1 MNDTYSGHIHVINEN
16 TNQLDQIAI
25 ESLTMKEFQALL
37 EKFVTIE
44 LIVFNVSIM
53 LDEESKKWYNVYEKG
68 ESLCH

>member
-25 ESLTMKEFQALL
+25 ESLTMNEFQELL

-53 LDEESKKWYNVYEKG
+53 LEKKKKKWYNDHEKG
-68 ESLCH
+68 E

>member
-1 MNDTYSGHIHVINEN
+1 MNDTYSGYIHVINEN
-16 TNQLDQIAI
+16 TNQLDQIGI

-53 LDEESKKWYNVYEKG
+53 LDVESKK
-68 ESLCH
+68 

>member
-37 EKFVTIE
+37 EKFVNIE
-44 LIVFNVSIM
+44 FIVFNFSIM
-53 LDEESKKWYNVYEKG
+53 LDEESKK
-68 ESLCH
+68 

>member
-1 MNDTYSGHIHVINEN
+1 MNDMYSGHIHVINEN

-25 ESLTMKEFQALL
+25 ESLLMKEFQALL

-53 LDEESKKWYNVYEKG
+53 LDEESKK
-68 ESLCH
+68 

>member
-1 MNDTYSGHIHVINEN
+1 MNDTYSGYIHVINEN

-25 ESLTMKEFQALL
+25 ESLTMNEFQELL

-53 LDEESKKWYNVYEKG
+53 LDEESKK
-68 ESLCH
+68 

>member
-1 MNDTYSGHIHVINEN
+1 MNDTYSGYIHVINEN

-53 LDEESKKWYNVYEKG
+53 LDEESKKWYNVDEKG
-68 ESLCH
+68 E

>member
-1 MNDTYSGHIHVINEN
+1 MNDTYSGYIHVINEN

-25 ESLTMKEFQALL
+25 ESLTMKEFQALI

-53 LDEESKKWYNVYEKG
+53 LDEESKKWYNDHEKG
-68 ESLCH
+68 E

>member
-1 MNDTYSGHIHVINEN
+1 MNDTYSGYIHVINEN

-25 ESLTMKEFQALL
+25 ESLTMKEVQALL

-53 LDEESKKWYNVYEKG
+53 LDEESKK
-68 ESLCH
+68 

>member
-16 TNQLDQIAI
+16 TNQLDQIVI

-68 ESLCH
+68 E

>member
-1 MNDTYSGHIHVINEN
+1 MNDTYSGYIHVINEN

-25 ESLTMKEFQALL
+25 ESLTMKEFQELL

-53 LDEESKKWYNVYEKG
+53 LDAESKK
-68 ESLCH
+68 

>member
-16 TNQLDQIAI
+16 TNQLDQIVI
-25 ESLTMKEFQALL
+25 ESLTMNEFQELL

-53 LDEESKKWYNVYEKG
+53 LDEESKK
-68 ESLCH
+68 

>member
-1 MNDTYSGHIHVINEN
+1 MNDTYSGYIHVINEN

-25 ESLTMKEFQALL
+25 VSLTMKEFQALL

-53 LDEESKKWYNVYEKG
+53 LDEESKK
-68 ESLCH
+68 

>member
-37 EKFVTIE
+37 EKFATIE
-44 LIVFNVSIM
+44 LIVFNVSIK
-53 LDEESKKWYNVYEKG
+53 LDEESKK
-68 ESLCH
+68 

>member
-25 ESLTMKEFQALL
+25 ESLTMNEFQELL
-37 EKFVTIE
+37 EKFATIE

-53 LDEESKKWYNVYEKG
+53 LDEESKK
-68 ESLCH
+68 

>member
-37 EKFVTIE
+37 EKFTTIE
-44 LIVFNVSIM
+44 LIVFNVSII
-53 LDEESKKWYNVYEKG
+53 LDEESKK
-68 ESLCH
+68 

>member
-25 ESLTMKEFQALL
+25 ESLTMNEFQELL

-53 LDEESKKWYNVYEKG
+53 LDEKKKKWYNDHEKG
-68 ESLCH
+68 E

>member
-16 TNQLDQIAI
+16 TNQLDQIVI

-53 LDEESKKWYNVYEKG
+53 LDEESKKWYNVDEKG
-68 ESLCH
+68 E

>member
-1 MNDTYSGHIHVINEN
+1 MNDTYSGYIHVINEN

-37 EKFVTIE
+37 EKFVSIE

-53 LDEESKKWYNVYEKG
+53 LDEESKK
-68 ESLCH
+68 

>member
-37 EKFVTIE
+37 EKFVSIE

-53 LDEESKKWYNVYEKG
+53 LDEESKKNNIMCMRKG
-68 ESLCH
+68 

>member
-1 MNDTYSGHIHVINEN
+1 MNDTYSGYIHVINEN
-16 TNQLDQIAI
+16 TNQLDQIVI

-53 LDEESKKWYNVYEKG
+53 LDEESKK
-68 ESLCH
+68 

>member
-1 MNDTYSGHIHVINEN
+1 MNDTYSGYIHVINEN

-37 EKFVTIE
+37 EKFATIE

-53 LDEESKKWYNVYEKG
+53 LDEESKK
-68 ESLCH
+68 

>member
-25 ESLTMKEFQALL
+25 ESLTMKEFQELL
-37 EKFVTIE
+37 EKFATIE

-53 LDEESKKWYNVYEKG
+53 LDEESKKWYNVDEKG
-68 ESLCH
+68 E

>member
-25 ESLTMKEFQALL
+25 ESLTMNEFQELL

-53 LDEESKKWYNVYEKG
+53 LDEESKKWYNDHEKG
-68 ESLCH
+68 E

>member
-25 ESLTMKEFQALL
+25 ESLTMKEFQVLL

-53 LDEESKKWYNVYEKG
+53 LDEESKK
-68 ESLCH
+68 

>member
-16 TNQLDQIAI
+16 TNQLDLIAI
-25 ESLTMKEFQALL
+25 ESLTRKEFQVPL

-53 LDEESKKWYNVYEKG
+53 LDEESKK
-68 ESLCH
+68 

>member
-44 LIVFNVSIM
+44 LIVFNVSIR
-53 LDEESKKWYNVYEKG
+53 LDEESKK
-68 ESLCH
+68 

>member
-25 ESLTMKEFQALL
+25 ESLTMKEFQELL
-37 EKFVTIE
+37 EKFVSIE

-53 LDEESKKWYNVYEKG
+53 LDEESKK
-68 ESLCH
+68 

>member
-1 MNDTYSGHIHVINEN
+1 MNDTYSGNIHVINEN
-16 TNQLDQIAI
+16 TNQLDQLVI

-53 LDEESKKWYNVYEKG
+53 LDEESKKWYNVEEKG
-68 ESLCH
+68 E

>member
-1 MNDTYSGHIHVINEN
+1 MSDTYSGHIHVINEN

-53 LDEESKKWYNVYEKG
+53 LDEESKK
-68 ESLCH
+68 

>member
-1 MNDTYSGHIHVINEN
+1 MNDTYSGYIHVINEN

-53 LDEESKKWYNVYEKG
+53 LDEESKKWYNVHEKG
-68 ESLCH
+68 E

>member
-25 ESLTMKEFQALL
+25 ESLTMKEFQSLL

-53 LDEESKKWYNVYEKG
+53 LDEESKK
-68 ESLCH
+68 

>member
-16 TNQLDQIAI
+16 TNQLDQIVV
-25 ESLTMKEFQALL
+25 ESLTMKEFQELL

-53 LDEESKKWYNVYEKG
+53 LDEESKK
-68 ESLCH
+68 

>member
-37 EKFVTIE
+37 EKFATIE

-53 LDEESKKWYNVYEKG
+53 LDEESKKWYNSYEKG
-68 ESLCH
+68 E